1 MARSEREKSTT
12 NICYYSA
19 VTRPFRGRQR
29 VASLC
34 QLSLASPR
42 LLDMRI
48 RIGFHRS
55 CGNLIIVQEVII
67 HTIYTS
73 TLLVE

>member
-1 MARSEREKSTT
+1 MLEATNLEARLNDSSEREKSTT
-12 NICYYSA
+12 PVVTFA

-42 LLDMRI
+42 L
-48 RIGFHRS
+48 
-55 CGNLIIVQEVII
+55 
-67 HTIYTS
+67 
-73 TLLVE
+73 